1 MISSCCI
8 CERIKNKNDF
18 SKLYYRVSHHMCEV
32 TRLSLRSVTALLPK
46 SDSLCAEDLILLE
59 SICPR
64 DGQASILQG
73 LDFQLL
79 GFQLGLLFHPL
90 FF

>member
-1 MISSCCI
+1 
-8 CERIKNKNDF
+8 
-18 SKLYYRVSHHMCEV
+18 MCEV
-32 TRLSLRSVTALLPK
+32 TRLSLRLVTALLPK

-73 LDFQLL
+73 LDF
-79 GFQLGLLFHPL
+79 
-90 FF
+90 